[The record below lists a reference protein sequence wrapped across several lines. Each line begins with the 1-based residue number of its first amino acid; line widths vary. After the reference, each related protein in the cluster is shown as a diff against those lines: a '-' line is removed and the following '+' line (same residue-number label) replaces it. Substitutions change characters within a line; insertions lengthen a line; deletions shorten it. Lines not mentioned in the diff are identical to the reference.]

1 MCTDVATW
9 TPNGENLVA
18 LRSVKHT
25 VGLTR
30 HMAFNSC
37 FLYMGRAQKHLEKVD
52 ENLRYKFK
60 TIRLEGLAP

>member
-1 MCTDVATW
+1 
-9 TPNGENLVA
+9 
-18 LRSVKHT
+18 
-25 VGLTR
+25 
-30 HMAFNSC
+30 MAFNSC